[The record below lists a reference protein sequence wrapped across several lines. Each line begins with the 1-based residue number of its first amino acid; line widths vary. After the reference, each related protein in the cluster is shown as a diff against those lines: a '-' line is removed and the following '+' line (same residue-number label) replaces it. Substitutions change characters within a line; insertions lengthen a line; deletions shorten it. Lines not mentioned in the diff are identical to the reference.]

1 MRMVQFRIRNE
12 GIQKYQNSMKKILL
26 SEKLILYFVF
36 LGIMAIAIISLVSFY
51 STKTALVS
59 RTFDQL
65 TSLRI
70 VKKNQIEQFF
80 TDRSRDV
87 IFLASEQDAI
97 EITQHLGSFSQRGV
111 SHAVNPAN
119 VGPGNKSKKT
129 LQNLLLEKSSRF
141 LSKIRSFKPH
151 FSGYYIIQD
160 PGNSI
165 YQSSSDP
172 SSSGI
177 MPVPEILDMNKINS
191 LLLDQ
196 PFGILDDVYDSI
208 AMKPRL
214 FIASRIRGTND
225 QNMTELGTIVMEIA
239 LENIDTIMLN
249 NNPLSGLGLSGET
262 YLVGADSKMRSTSRF
277 QPNSILRT
285 IVKTQSSANAMEGKE
300 GSIIT
305 NDYRGIPV
313 LSSYGKISVPGL
325 DWVILAEIDNKEA
338 MIPIYET
345 RSRILLLSVLILIIF
360 FICVF
365 FISRHITRPLIRLNN
380 AAVKLGEGQYDIVL
394 PVTTQDEIG
403 LLTESFNIMARQIKE
418 KTSELQQERFGRM
431 RSVIDGEEMERQR
444 LSRELHDGIGQLLI
458 AIKLRL
464 ESLLYQDG
472 KEIRNSI
479 QELKK
484 YFDQII
490 DEVRRISNNLMP
502 SVLEAFGPAIAFRN
516 LFADTEELSGF
527 KIHFEAKGDF
537 DNLDK
542 KIQTYIYRLTQE
554 ALSNIVKH
562 AEAHEVWVNLN
573 RKADNLSLT
582 IRDDGKGFS
591 PEIAGKE
598 GGNGIH
604 NMRERVSLL
613 NGRIEI
619 NSTSGKGTTISVN
632 IPILIP
638 HVNNQD
644 FPRG

>member
-1 MRMVQFRIRNE
+1 
-12 GIQKYQNSMKKILL
+12 MKKILL

-36 LGIMAIAIISLVSFY
+36 LGIGAIAIISLVSFQ

-87 IFLASEQDAI
+87 FFLASEQNAI
-97 EITQHLGSFSQRGV
+97 EILRSLRSLSNDGTSRT
-111 SHAVNPAN
+111 ANPAN
-119 VGPGNKSKKT
+119 KRPANKSKENIQT
-129 LQNLLLEKSSRF
+129 LLMDQSNRF

-151 FSGYYIIQD
+151 FSGYYIFQ
-160 PGNSI
+160 NSEYSI
-165 YQSSSDP
+165 CQSSSDP
-172 SSSGI
+172 GSSGI
-177 MPVPEILDMNKINS
+177 RQVPKYLDIHKINT

-196 PFGILDDVYDSI
+196 PVGILDDIYDST

-214 FIASRIRGTND
+214 FIASRIRGTNGQD
-225 QNMTELGTIVMEIA
+225 VTDSGTIVLEVA
-239 LENIDTIMLN
+239 LETIDTIMLN
-249 NNPLSGLGLSGET
+249 NNPLNGMGLSGET
-262 YLVGADSKMRSTSRF
+262 YLVGSDNKMRSTSRF

-285 IVKTQSSANAMEGKE
+285 VVNTQSVTNAREGKE
-300 GSIIT
+300 GPIIT

-313 LSSYGKISVPGL
+313 LSSYGKITIPGL

-360 FICVF
+360 FIFVF
-365 FISRHITRPLIRLNN
+365 FIARHITRPLLRLNN

-516 LFADTEELSGF
+516 LFADTEELSGI

-613 NGRIEI
+613 NGHIEI
-619 NSTSGKGTTISVN
+619 SSSSGKGTTISV
-632 IPILIP
+632 IVPILIA

>member
-1 MRMVQFRIRNE
+1 
-12 GIQKYQNSMKKILL
+12 MKKILL

-36 LGIMAIAIISLVSFY
+36 LGIGAIAIISLVSFN

-87 IFLASEQDAI
+87 IFLASEQDVI
-97 EITQHLGSFSQRGV
+97 EITQDLRVFSEGGA
-111 SHAVNPAN
+111 SHAVNQPN
-119 VGPGNKSKKT
+119 EGPVNKSMEK
-129 LQNLLLEKSSRF
+129 LQNLLLDKSNRF
-141 LSKIRSFKPH
+141 LSKIRLFKPH
-151 FSGYYIIQD
+151 FSGYYIIRD
-160 PGNSI
+160 PETSI
-165 YQSSSDP
+165 CQSSSDP
-172 SSSGI
+172 GSPGI
-177 MPVPEILDMNKINS
+177 RPVPEILDMNKINS
-191 LLLDQ
+191 LLQDQ
-196 PFGILDDVYDSI
+196 TVGILDDIYDS
-208 AMKPRL
+208 ALMKPRL
-214 FIASRIRGTND
+214 FIASRIRVPND
-225 QNMTELGTIVMEIA
+225 QHATDPGTLLLEVA
-239 LENIDTIMLN
+239 LETLDTIMLN

-262 YLVGADSKMRSTSRF
+262 YLVGSDNKMRSTSRF

-285 IVKTQSSANAMEGKE
+285 IVNTKSAADAMQGKE
-300 GSIIT
+300 GCIIT

-325 DWVILAEIDNKEA
+325 NWVILAEIDNKEA
-338 MIPIYET
+338 MVPIYET

-365 FISRHITRPLIRLNN
+365 FISRHMTKPLIRLNN

-472 KEIRNSI
+472 NEIKNSI

-516 LFADTEELSGF
+516 LFADTEELSGI

-562 AEAHEVWVNLN
+562 AEAKEVWVNLN
-573 RKADNLSLT
+573 RKAGSLSLT

-619 NSTSGKGTTISVN
+619 SSASGKGTTISVN
-632 IPILIP
+632 VPILIS